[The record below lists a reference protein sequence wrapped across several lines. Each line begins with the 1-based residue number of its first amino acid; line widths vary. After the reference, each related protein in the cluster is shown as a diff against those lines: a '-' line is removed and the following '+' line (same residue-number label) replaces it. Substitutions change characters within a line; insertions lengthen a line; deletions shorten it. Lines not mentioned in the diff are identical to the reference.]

1 MMVTSL
7 SAIKAI
13 VSSLTMGETKVTIAC
28 GLDLNRKVSFSR
40 ATNPPPT
47 IKMRIFSGLMKMG

>member
-1 MMVTSL
+1 L

-13 VSSLTMGETKVTIAC
+13 VSSLTIGETKVTIAC
-28 GLDLNRKVSFSR
+28 GLDLNKKVNFSR